1 MKRLHRKDLYAW
13 SVFNERLNIDFNAFA
28 WIRPPAKG
36 AEGGNVLI
44 DPLPLTA
51 HDEAH
56 LRTLGGAA
64 WIVVTNS
71 DHLRGAKEIA
81 AAFGAKT
88 AGPAAEKE
96 AFPLA
101 CDRWL
106 KEGDELVPGLM
117 TFELE
122 GSKTPGELAF
132 LLDGTT
138 LISGDLIR
146 AHRAGSLMTL
156 LPEQKLKD
164 AKLARAS
171 IARIALQATKHGG
184 GIEAV
189 LVGDGWNV
197 FRDGQKRLEE
207 LLASLPA

>member
-28 WIRPPAKG
+28 WIRTG

-64 WIVVTNS
+64 WVVVTNS
-71 DHLRGAKEIA
+71 DHLRGAKEVA
-81 AAFGAKT
+81 AAFGAKI
-88 AGPAAEKE
+88 AGPAAEKS

-106 KEGDELVPGLM
+106 AEGDELVPGLF

-122 GSKTPGELAF
+122 GSKTPGELA
-132 LLDGTT
+132 LLLEGTT

-171 IARIALQATKHGG
+171 IARIVKRG

-197 FRDGQKRLEE
+197 FRDGQKLLEE
-207 LLASLPA
+207 LVASLPA

>member
-28 WIRPPAKG
+28 WIRSE

-44 DPLPLTA
+44 DPLPLSA
-51 HDEAH
+51 HDTEH

-64 WIVVTNS
+64 WIVITNS
-71 DHLRGAKEIA
+71 DHLRSAKEIA
-81 AAFGAKT
+81 EAFGAKI
-88 AGPAAEKE
+88 AGPAAEKA
-96 AFPLA
+96 AFPLP

-106 KEGDELVPGLM
+106 AEGDELVPGLVA
-117 TFELE
+117 FELE
-122 GSKTPGELAF
+122 GSKTAGELA
-132 LLDGTT
+132 LLLEGTT
-138 LISGDLIR
+138 LFAGDLIR

-171 IARIALQATKHGG
+171 IARVAKRG

-197 FRDGQKRLEE
+197 FRDGQKLLDE
-207 LLASLPA
+207 LLSSMPAS

>member
-28 WIRPPAKG
+28 WIRSP
-36 AEGGNVLI
+36 AEGGNVLV

-51 HDEAH
+51 HDAEH

-64 WIVVTNS
+64 WIVITNS

-81 AAFGAKT
+81 AAFGAKI
-88 AGPAAEKE
+88 AGPAAEKA

-106 KEGDELVPGLM
+106 AEGDELVPGLL

-122 GSKTPGELAF
+122 GSKTPGELA
-132 LLDGTT
+132 LLLEGTT

-164 AKLARAS
+164 PKLARES
-171 IARIALQATKHGG
+171 IARIAKRG

-197 FRDGQKRLEE
+197 FRDGQKLLGE
-207 LLASLPA
+207 LLA